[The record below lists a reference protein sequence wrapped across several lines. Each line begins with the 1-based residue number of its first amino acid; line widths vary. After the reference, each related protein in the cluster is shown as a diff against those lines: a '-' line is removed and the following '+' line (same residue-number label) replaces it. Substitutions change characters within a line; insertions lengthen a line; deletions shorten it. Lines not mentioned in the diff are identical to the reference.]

1 MSRVDVIYG
10 RHPVAEL
17 LRSRPGHIRKLHVLE
32 GQPKGPLQQLL
43 QTAKAEGIK
52 VVWTHKND
60 LASFAEGGVHQGVVA
75 FVEPFEYCD
84 VDHLVERG
92 SRHDRHPLLLALD
105 SIQDPH
111 NLGALV
117 RAGLALGAD
126 GVIIPKD
133 RACEVTAV
141 AAKSSAGA
149 VAHLPVA
156 RVTNLKRTL
165 GDLQKQGFWLVATVA
180 DGGQPLQSL
189 DFLQP
194 IVLVVGSE
202 GKGIRQKLVE
212 SCDFKA
218 QIPMVGNIGS
228 LNAASAGSICL
239 YEVLRQRLAALA
251 TSS

>member
-1 MSRVDVIYG
+1 MSRPDTVYG
-10 RHPVAEL
+10 RHPVLEL
-17 LRSRPGHIRKLHVLE
+17 LRSRPGEIRRLHVLE
-32 GQPKGPLQQLL
+32 GTPRGPLLEIVEAAQ
-43 QTAKAEGIK
+43 EHGIK
-52 VVWTHKND
+52 VIWTPKRD
-60 LASFAEGGVHQGVVA
+60 LGSLSGAGVHQGVVA
-75 FVEPFEYCD
+75 FVNPFSYSD
-84 VDHLVERG
+84 LDDILARG
-92 SRHDRHPLLLALD
+92 RAHDRHPLILALD

-117 RAGLALGAD
+117 RSALALGAD

-149 VAHLPVA
+149 VAHIPIV

-165 GDLQKQGFWLVATVA
+165 TDLQKDGFWVVGTVA

-194 IVLVVGSE
+194 IVLIVGSE
-202 GKGIRQKLVE
+202 GKGIRQKIAE
-212 SCDFKA
+212 SCDFRAK
-218 QIPMVGNIGS
+218 IPMVGDIGS

-239 YEVLRQRLAALA
+239 YEVLRQRLMKSA
-251 TSS
+251 S